1 MSQRIRRLLVL
12 GGGSEI
18 AGAFVERCIEADLDH
33 LVLAGRAGGSLDDAA
48 GRLLRDHPD
57 VRIEM
62 AGFDAEASDR
72 HHAALRA
79 LHDHHGPFDTV
90 LVAFGRL
97 GAPFTL
103 DQDPAETAA
112 LIQVN
117 FTGAVSAS
125 LAALSVLRNQG
136 SGRLVV
142 LSSTTTMRP
151 RRTSPVYAS
160 AKAGLDVFLR
170 DLQAPAAAAG
180 VNLTIVRPGFVCGR
194 MTEGRT
200 PGPFATT
207 PAEVA
212 DDMFQGVVDGK
223 PVVYSPHVLAPVG
236 RVMDLLPASLWRR
249 IADR

>member
-97 GAPFTL
+97 GAYEDSGGVL
-103 DQDPAETAA
+103 DVDVSPAAYRRA
-112 LIQVN
+112 Q
-117 FTGAVSAS
+117 SAS
-125 LAALSVLRNQG
+125 TPSARRRRGLR
-136 SGRLVV
+136 
-142 LSSTTTMRP
+142 P
-151 RRTSPVYAS
+151 
-160 AKAGLDVFLR
+160 
-170 DLQAPAAAAG
+170 APMS
-180 VNLTIVRPGFVCGR
+180 R
-194 MTEGRT
+194 
-200 PGPFATT
+200 
-207 PAEVA
+207 
-212 DDMFQGVVDGK
+212 
-223 PVVYSPHVLAPVG
+223 
-236 RVMDLLPASLWRR
+236 
-249 IADR
+249 